1 MGKRRQALAR
11 ERRVS
16 GSLVPADAG
25 DREIVLSRGEGAA
38 FPGGGTGPA
47 CRIAKLGH
55 GIFPGNRLAVFD
67 ERRLPVFP
75 LLVAAL
81 VDELFEL
88 PVGHFVPVDEVGIA
102 GPLDRSDADHPPERI
117 RAGHQHHAVGNLTLR
132 RQPQAHHGPPGG
144 GRPGRLGETCLHRLP
159 QEVATRQ
166 RHLER

>member
-11 ERRVS
+11 ERRVR
-16 GSLVPADAG
+16 GSLVPAHAG
-25 DREIVLSRGEGAA
+25 DREIVSSRGVGTA
-38 FPGGGTGPA
+38 FPRRGTGPA
-47 CRIAKLGH
+47 GRIAKRDH
-55 GIFPGNRLAVFD
+55 GLFPGHRLAVFD

-132 RQPQAHHGPPGG
+132 RQPQAHH
-144 GRPGRLGETCLHRLP
+144 
-159 QEVATRQ
+159 
-166 RHLER
+166 